1 MNRQGAR
8 RRKFKKTLSFVYNRI
23 THITGTAQEGN
34 VMLDGMARGPLLLAM
49 LTGLAAMAGGACA
62 QTGWRPEKP
71 VELIVP
77 TAAGGINDQLTRL
90 MQKVLQKEKLLTVPA
105 VTMNKPGGNQSLAV
119 VYHTQKAPDPHYL
132 LYATATVF
140 TNQLAGLTSLGYTDL
155 TPLACLVVDYSVVTV
170 AADSPIKSMR
180 ELVDRLKADP
190 GAVAFGMVSR
200 GGPNHLALSQA
211 VLSAGVDPRKLKTVV
226 FKTNAESHM
235 AVVGGHIQAVV
246 SSVSAALP
254 QVQAGHTRM
263 LAIAAPQRVAGPLA
277 SLPTMREQG
286 INATGISNWRAI
298 FGVKGMTPAQASFWE
313 NALSHMA
320 ASEDWNRELDGTNM
334 SRLFLRGKEF
344 AQYLDEEFAAT
355 KSVMTDLGLIK

>member
-1 MNRQGAR
+1 
-8 RRKFKKTLSFVYNRI
+8 
-23 THITGTAQEGN
+23 
-34 VMLDGMARGPLLLAM
+34 
-49 LTGLAAMAGGACA
+49 
-62 QTGWRPEKP
+62 
-71 VELIVP
+71 
-77 TAAGGINDQLTRL
+77 
-90 MQKVLQKEKLLTVPA
+90 
-105 VTMNKPGGNQSLAV
+105 MNKAGGNQSLAV
-119 VYHTQKAPDPHYL
+119 VYLTQKAPDPHYL

-140 TNQLAGLTSLGYTDL
+140 TNQLAGLTPLGYTDL

-170 AADSPIKSMR
+170 AADSPIRTMR

>member
-1 MNRQGAR
+1 MGLFGRWAAVVIVATVTGAAANRVGAQP
-8 RRKFKKTLSFVYNRI
+8 
-23 THITGTAQEGN
+23 A
-34 VMLDGMARGPLLLAM
+34 
-49 LTGLAAMAGGACA
+49 
-62 QTGWRPEKP
+62 WRPEKA
-71 VELIVP
+71 VEIIVP
-77 TAAGGINDQLTRL
+77 TAAGGINDQITRL
-90 MQKVLQKEKLLTVPA
+90 MQKVLQEQKLLTVPA
-105 VTMNKPGGNQSLAV
+105 VIMNKAGGNQTLAV
-119 VYHTQKAPDPHYL
+119 VYHTQKTPDPHYL

-286 INATGISNWRAI
+286 IKATGISNWRAI

-344 AQYLDEEFAAT
+344 ARYLDEEYAAT
-355 KSVMTDLGLIK
+355 RSVMTDLGLIK

>member
-1 MNRQGAR
+1 MGLNRMDRFGRWAAAVLVAIVTGAAAD
-8 RRKFKKTLSFVYNRI
+8 SV
-23 THITGTAQEGN
+23 GAQP
-34 VMLDGMARGPLLLAM
+34 A
-49 LTGLAAMAGGACA
+49 
-62 QTGWRPEKP
+62 WRPEKT
-71 VELIVP
+71 VEIIVP
-77 TAAGGINDQLTRL
+77 TAAGGINDQITRL
-90 MQKVLQKEKLLTVPA
+90 MQKVLQEEKLLTVPA
-105 VTMNKPGGNQSLAV
+105 VIMNKAGGNQSLAV
-119 VYHTQKAPDPHYL
+119 VYLTQKAPDPHYL

-140 TNQLAGLTSLGYTDL
+140 TNQLAGLTPLGYTDL

-170 AADSPIKSMR
+170 AADSPIKTMR

-211 VLSAGVDPRKLKTVV
+211 VLSAGVDPRKLRTVV

-263 LAIAAPQRVAGPLA
+263 LAIAAPQRVTGPLA

-298 FGVKGMTPAQASFWE
+298 FGARGMTAAQAAFWD
-313 NALSHMA
+313 NALARMA
-320 ASEDWNRELDGTNM
+320 ASEDWNRELDDTNM
-334 SRLFLRGKEF
+334 SRLFLRGREF
-344 AQYLDEEFAAT
+344 VQYLDDEYAAT
-355 KSVMTDLGLIK
+355 RAVMADLGLVK

>member
-1 MNRQGAR
+1 MRMFGRWAAAVIVATVTGAAVDR
-8 RRKFKKTLSFVYNRI
+8 V
-23 THITGTAQEGN
+23 GAQP
-34 VMLDGMARGPLLLAM
+34 A
-49 LTGLAAMAGGACA
+49 
-62 QTGWRPEKP
+62 WRPEKA
-71 VELIVP
+71 VEIIVP
-77 TAAGGINDQLTRL
+77 TAAGGINDQITRL
-90 MQKVLQKEKLLTVPA
+90 MQKVLQEQKLLTVPA
-105 VTMNKPGGNQSLAV
+105 VIMNKAGGNQTLAV
-119 VYHTQKAPDPHYL
+119 VYFTQKAPDPHYL

-140 TNQLAGLTSLGYTDL
+140 TNQLAGLTQLGYADL

-170 AADSPIKSMR
+170 AADSPIRTMR

-211 VLSAGVDPRKLKTVV
+211 VLSAGVDPRKLRTVV

-263 LAIAAPQRVAGPLA
+263 LAIAAPQRVAGSLA
-277 SLPTMREQG
+277 ALPTMREQG
-286 INATGISNWRAI
+286 IDATGISNWRAI
-298 FGVKGMTPAQASFWE
+298 FGVKGMTPAQASFWD
-313 NALSHMA
+313 NALARMA

-344 AQYLDEEFAAT
+344 AKYLDEEYVAT
-355 KSVMTDLGLIK
+355 KSVMADLGLIK

>member
-1 MNRQGAR
+1 MGLNRMGKFGRCAAVVIVATVTGA
-8 RRKFKKTLSFVYNRI
+8 
-23 THITGTAQEGN
+23 
-34 VMLDGMARGPLLLAM
+34 
-49 LTGLAAMAGGACA
+49 AADRVGA
-62 QTGWRPEKP
+62 QTAWRPEKA
-71 VELIVP
+71 VEIVVP
-77 TAAGGINDQLTRL
+77 TAAGGINDQITRL
-90 MQKVLQKEKLLTVPA
+90 MQRVLHDAKLVP
-105 VTMNKPGGNQSLAV
+105 VPLVIMNKAGGNQSLAV
-119 VYHTQKAPDPHYL
+119 VYLTQKAPDPHYL

-140 TNQLAGLTSLGYTDL
+140 TNQLAGLTSLGYADL

-263 LAIAAPQRVAGPLA
+263 LAIAAPQRAAGPLA

-313 NALSHMA
+313 NALSQMA

-344 AQYLDEEFAAT
+344 ARYLDEEYAAT
-355 KSVMTDLGLIK
+355 RSVMTDLGLIK